1 MSRDCSHGR
10 REDVLERAA
19 KLRSDSNMRLL
30 RLYGD
35 RQLLPTTVWATLG
48 GPSVNN
54 AKFSLER
61 PSVPSF
67 AVNDI
72 KDWLATNPDKE
83 LLGGSKETGYKKIRS
98 HDAATALLRA
108 AVSKSGAHFSD
119 KKIWILLP
127 SFVGDTHKRYKKK
140 ISEVVAGALS
150 PNAISY
156 LFEPEM
162 VLEYFRLCRKELVY
176 PKDRTP
182 IYLIVD
188 CGALTCN
195 VTLVMGTRA
204 GHVGAGTLGRHR
216 SALHPVGGDSVTRA
230 GRWVDE
236 KLSQKLP
243 NDIVDPS
250 EALLVAEH
258 AKIELSRSN
267 APITFVHTTTGLV
280 VAFAPSD
287 LEIAIDELIDECVPA
302 IKDVLARGYE
312 QLSGS
317 EVYAKALH
325 DLGITDVDSF
335 PAALTAIV
343 FSGGTTLLPGFRD
356 KIAARLQVTA
366 PMLYVGDD
374 YAQAAAI
381 GAMSHILDSEN
392 VRASTDGTVEESP
405 IAFLPSLHDDI
416 QIEAK
421 SEKQRRKQK
430 RVVSPITILTR
441 KEWSHSMMSRFEAS
455 KPVPALWRGDKLDLD
470 LVWAGETGRSRR
482 LSPHPRKNITGLDVG
497 HNVDAVFKID
507 IEDSRLTVQSIG
519 CKEQAVLYAEL
530 DTQASLAPEGL
541 KTGKSSAIIT
551 NDVVLD
557 FGMSKLAFV
566 VPDAA
571 GMSVEK
577 QPAQWVR
584 RPLSADWRIDSVG
597 AGQRPKPAGSDMAQ
611 GLVTDP
617 PPPPAASAPLRAP
630 SVALPVPALPPA
642 VLPPVLDELM
652 PQNVIGLVLPVH
664 SVSPPSFD
672 PPIIGSPRTPAA
684 GNPVRK
690 AAVQLRPEAHSEVMF
705 LQECV
710 TFAKETDLELSS
722 GDIVTL
728 HLAAKTRPFVMLAG
742 APGIGKTS
750 LALFYAAMLGCNKAI
765 GNLTV
770 VHVQPDWIT
779 DAELVSGAKAPLH
792 GLLKRGD
799 FESTV
804 LQSIVLD
811 EMNLSRPDY
820 YLMRLLAQL
829 DKRVSATDSHLPFP
843 LSAQAN
849 LLLFGTL
856 NVDETSRPPS
866 DKVLDRAFLMEP
878 ARPGFTSESWH
889 AVPRSPGPRPCVS
902 VDMWNAWSAVDEP
915 LVLPPELRALVDLEG
930 VSGSR
935 RAMRDMVV
943 FLAHGRKLDRED
955 WITPAELLDRAVLG
969 RFLPRLR
976 GGDRTLSPLIVRL
989 TGIAEL
995 HRWPQ
1000 TLARLKLMRERASNE
1015 GYATFWCE

>member
-1 MSRDCSHGR
+1 MQ
-10 REDVLERAA
+10 
-19 KLRSDSNMRLL
+19 LL
-30 RLYGD
+30 RLSGG

-48 GPSVNN
+48 GPSVND

-98 HDAATALLRA
+98 HAAATALLRE
-108 AVSKSGAHFSD
+108 AVSTSGANFSD
-119 KKIWILLP
+119 KKVWILLP
-127 SFVGDTHKRYKKK
+127 SFVGDTHKQYKKK
-140 ISEVVAGALS
+140 ISEVVAAALA
-150 PNAISY
+150 PNTISY

-204 GHVGAGTLGRHR
+204 GHVGVGTLGRHR

-230 GRWVDE
+230 GRWIDE
-236 KLSQKLP
+236 RLSQKLP
-243 NDIVDPS
+243 NDLGDPS

-258 AKIELSRSN
+258 AKIALSLSS
-267 APITFVHTTTGLV
+267 APVTVVHTTTGLV
-280 VAFAPSD
+280 VHLAPSD
-287 LEIAIDELIDECVPA
+287 LESAIDELIDACVPA

-325 DLGITDVDSF
+325 DLGITDVGSF

-366 PMLYVGDD
+366 PILYVGDD

-392 VRASTDGTVEESP
+392 VRASTDGTVEEPP

-416 QIEAK
+416 QIEGK

-441 KEWSHSMMSRFEAS
+441 KEWSHLMMSRFEAS
-455 KPVPALWRGDKLDLD
+455 RPVPEIWRGDKLDLD

-507 IEDSRLTVQSIG
+507 IKDSRLTVQSIG

-530 DTQASLAPEGL
+530 DTHATLATEGL

-551 NDVVLD
+551 NDIVLD

-577 QPAQWVR
+577 KPAQWVR
-584 RPLSADWRIDSVG
+584 RPLGPDWRIEMGGGGSSRALAD
-597 AGQRPKPAGSDMAQ
+597 AGLGHVV
-611 GLVTDP
+611 VTDSPLPALAPTLP
-617 PPPPAASAPLRAP
+617 PSIVAAPVLTPLVQTPILHEVVLLNASTFVPQVQSGASLLPDSFVPKATRPPGAP
-630 SVALPVPALPPA
+630 SQA
-642 VLPPVLDELM
+642 VKAPPVFRSDA
-652 PQNVIGLVLPVH
+652 
-664 SVSPPSFD
+664 D
-672 PPIIGSPRTPAA
+672 
-684 GNPVRK
+684 
-690 AAVQLRPEAHSEVMF
+690 SEVMF
-705 LQECV
+705 LEEC
-710 TFAKETDLELSS
+710 FKAAEEANLDIARGDL
-722 GDIVTL
+722 VAM
-728 HLAAKTRPFVMLAG
+728 HLAAKTRPFIMLAG
-742 APGIGKTS
+742 SPGIGKTS
-750 LALFYAAMLGCNKAI
+750 LALFYASMLGCRKSN
-765 GNLTV
+765 GNLEV
-770 VHVQPDWIT
+770 VHVQPDWVT
-779 DAELVSGAKAPLH
+779 DAQLVDHEAAPLRRLLH
-792 GLLKRGD
+792 GLEHDVRLLHG
-799 FESTV
+799 
-804 LQSIVLD
+804 IVLD

-820 YLMRLLAQL
+820 YLMRLLATL
-829 DKRVSATDSHLPFP
+829 DKTGPSADAHTPFA
-843 LSAQAN
+843 SAADAS
-849 LLLFGTL
+849 LLVFGTL
-856 NVDETSRPPS
+856 NVDEASRPPS
-866 DKVLDRAFLMEP
+866 DKVLDRGFLLEP
-878 ARPGFTSESWH
+878 ARPVFSSEPWH
-889 AVPRSPGPRPCVS
+889 LAPRRLRENPCVS
-902 VDMWNAWSAVDEP
+902 SEVWRAWAN
-915 LVLPPELRALVDLEG
+915 LEG
-930 VSGSR
+930 SLTLPRVLRELVELTHINPSR
-935 RAMRDMVV
+935 RAVRDVAV
-943 FLAHGRKLDRED
+943 FLAHGSKLGRDEWATQD
-955 WITPAELLDRAVLG
+955 DLLDRAVFG

-976 GGDRTLSPLIVRL
+976 GDQRTLSTIVDKL
-989 TGIAEL
+989 VEFAER
-995 HRWPQ
+995 HHWPR
-1000 TLARLKLMRERASNE
+1000 TSARVKLMSHALND